1 MIQSPLSTYGSLPS
15 AHMPQIHWLN
25 FSSASQ
31 SANIFPTPGP
41 LHMLFLLNT
50 FPFSLS
56 FTTLLPLIVL
66 LDYICLA
73 PPSSCCTSFLI
84 FFFVSCTTHHSLQF
98 IFSVSIRLSSSLAF
112 NIDSLFSSNPS
123 IINSKSEVVS
133 KIFPSSLWRHIQR
146 RVLIFVPVA

>member
-98 IFSVSIRLSSSLAF
+98 IFSVYTFFFFL
-112 NIDSLFSSNPS
+112 LFYMTRR
-123 IINSKSEVVS
+123 KSV
-133 KIFPSSLWRHIQR
+133 
-146 RVLIFVPVA
+146 

>member
-98 IFSVSIRLSSSLAF
+98 IFSVYTFFFFWLLSLTRRKSVERQSLSYFCSSYYLHCPA
-112 NIDSLFSSNPS
+112 
-123 IINSKSEVVS
+123 
-133 KIFPSSLWRHIQR
+133 
-146 RVLIFVPVA
+146 